1 MLGWFGKMLM
11 LRDFWMA
18 WALSILFEYCE
29 LSLEHILPNLVECW
43 WDHTLLDL
51 FGCNFFGMLAGYS
64 IIILYDLQRYHWVQ
78 NKQKEIVL
86 FNSSRRYWLVII
98 YIAFMLAVDLNNFF
112 LKSVLWLEPES
123 ELLKFRVLI
132 WGFCGLAATAE
143 FNDLIER
150 KYIRDMPFVT

>member
-1 MLGWFGKMLM
+1 M
-11 LRDFWMA
+11 
-18 WALSILFEYCE
+18 
-29 LSLEHILPNLVECW
+29 
-43 WDHTLLDL
+43 LDL
-51 FGCNFFGMLAGYS
+51 FGCNFFGMLAGYA
-64 IIILYDLQRYHWVQ
+64 IIILYDLQRYHWVE

-98 YIAFMLAVDLNNFF
+98 YIAFMLVVDLNNFF

-132 WGFCGLAATAE
+132 WGLCGLAATAE